1 MNDPGRV
8 LAELEELGTAQNRK
22 IYARHGV
29 GEPMFGVSFAH
40 LRKLGKKLR
49 HDHDL
54 ARALW
59 ASGNHDARVLAL
71 SVADPAQTDPG
82 EIETWAGEVDNYVLI
97 DEFAAFVAA
106 TPHFGACA
114 DTWTDHEGEW
124 VASAGW
130 SLVAQQALRDE
141 RTARRRTARRILRRA
156 AAHHRGPHR
165 RRRQPGATLH
175 ERSPHRHR
183 RAQRSATRDCHRRGQ
198 AHRPGHRRPRRNLLQ
213 DPRGCPLHQPHL
225 DPPQTRNR
233 YRRLPS
239 SPAVPTFSAS
249 CRNPQSSGPTCRDC
263 RVIPR
268 SSPSVNPASQT
279 HHQPGTRT
287 V

>member
-8 LAELEELGTAQNRK
+8 LAELEALGTAQNRK
-22 IYARHGV
+22 VYARHGV

-71 SVADPAQTDPG
+71 AVADPAQTDVD

-114 DTWTDHEGEW
+114 DDWPDRDSEW

-130 SLVAQQALRDE
+130 SLVAQQALRDDE
-141 RTARRRTARRILRRA
+141 RTDDYFEERLLTIESRIAGAANRVRHCMNGALIAIGGRNEALRGSATAAARRIGPVVVDHGETSCKTPEAVGYIDRIWTRR
-156 AAHHRGPHR
+156 
-165 RRRQPGATLH
+165 
-175 ERSPHRHR
+175 
-183 RAQRSATRDCHRRGQ
+183 DKK
-198 AHRPGHRRPRRNLLQ
+198 
-213 DPRGCPLHQPHL
+213 
-225 DPPQTRNR
+225 
-233 YRRLPS
+233 
-239 SPAVPTFSAS
+239 PA
-249 CRNPQSSGPTCRDC
+249 
-263 RVIPR
+263 
-268 SSPSVNPASQT
+268 
-279 HHQPGTRT
+279 
-287 V
+287 

>member
-49 HDHDL
+49 YDHDL

-71 SVADPAQTDPG
+71 SVADPARTDPG
-82 EIETWAGEVDNYVLI
+82 EIETWAGEVGNYVLI

-114 DTWTDHEGEW
+114 DDWTDRDGEW

-130 SLVAQQALRDE
+130 SLVAQQALRDDELPDEPLPDEYFDE
-141 RTARRRTARRILRRA
+141 RLRTIEARIGSAANRVRHCMNGALIAIGGRNEALRESAIAAARRI
-156 AAHHRGPHR
+156 GPVVVDHGETSCKT
-165 RRRQPGATLH
+165 P
-175 ERSPHRHR
+175 E
-183 RAQRSATRDCHRRGQ
+183 
-198 AHRPGHRRPRRNLLQ
+198 
-213 DPRGCPLHQPHL
+213 
-225 DPPQTRNR
+225 
-233 YRRLPS
+233 
-239 SPAVPTFSAS
+239 AVPYINRIWARRVRASA
-249 CRNPQSSGPTCRDC
+249 
-263 RVIPR
+263 
-268 SSPSVNPASQT
+268 
-279 HHQPGTRT
+279 
-287 V
+287 

>member
-49 HDHDL
+49 YDHDL

-71 SVADPAQTDPG
+71 SVADPAQADPD
-82 EIETWAGEVDNYVLI
+82 EIESWAGEVGNYVLI

-114 DTWTDHEGEW
+114 DDWTDRDGEW

-130 SLVAQQALRDE
+130 SLVAQQALRDDELPDEPLPDEYFDE
-141 RTARRRTARRILRRA
+141 RLRTIEARIGSAANRVRHCMNGALIAIGGRNEALRESCHRPRPGASARSSSTTARPPARPPRLSPTSTASGPDGCAPRPDTPRRRFRRPSAPCAARRRGECARRSRSRRA
-156 AAHHRGPHR
+156 PM
-165 RRRQPGATLH
+165 PG
-175 ERSPHRHR
+175 R
-183 RAQRSATRDCHRRGQ
+183 
-198 AHRPGHRRPRRNLLQ
+198 
-213 DPRGCPLHQPHL
+213 
-225 DPPQTRNR
+225 
-233 YRRLPS
+233 
-239 SPAVPTFSAS
+239 
-249 CRNPQSSGPTCRDC
+249 
-263 RVIPR
+263 
-268 SSPSVNPASQT
+268 
-279 HHQPGTRT
+279 
-287 V
+287 

>member
-8 LAELEELGTAQNRK
+8 LAKLEALGTAQNRK
-22 IYARHGV
+22 VYARHGV

-71 SVADPAQTDPG
+71 AVANPAEAGLG

-114 DTWTDHEGEW
+114 DDWTDPRRRMGDLRRLEPGG
-124 VASAGW
+124 SAG
-130 SLVAQQALRDE
+130 SAA
-141 RTARRRTARRILRRA
+141 RRTARRTIC
-156 AAHHRGPHR
+156 P
-165 RRRQPGATLH
+165 TNT
-175 ERSPHRHR
+175 ST
-183 RAQRSATRDCHRRGQ
+183 SAC
-198 AHRPGHRRPRRNLLQ
+198 A
-213 DPRGCPLHQPHL
+213 
-225 DPPQTRNR
+225 
-233 YRRLPS
+233 PS
-239 SPAVPTFSAS
+239 
-249 CRNPQSSGPTCRDC
+249 R
-263 RVIPR
+263 
-268 SSPSVNPASQT
+268 PASPT
-279 HHQPGTRT
+279 PPTGCDTA
-287 V
+287 

>member
-1 MNDPGRV
+1 
-8 LAELEELGTAQNRK
+8 
-22 IYARHGV
+22 
-29 GEPMFGVSFAH
+29 MFGVSFAH

-130 SLVAQQALRDE
+130 SLVAQQALRDNELPDEPLPDEYFDE
-141 RTARRRTARRILRRA
+141 RLRTIEARIA
-156 AAHHRGPHR
+156 

-175 ERSPHRHR
+175 QRSPHRHR
-183 RAQRSATRDCHRRGQ
+183 RAQRSATRE
-198 AHRPGHRRPRRNLLQ
+198 LQ
-213 DPRGCPLHQPHL
+213 
-225 DPPQTRNR
+225 PPQ
-233 YRRLPS
+233 P
-239 SPAVPTFSAS
+239 SAS
-249 CRNPQSSGPTCRDC
+249 A
-263 RVIPR
+263 R
-268 SSPSVNPASQT
+268 SSSTTAKPPARPPRQSPYINRIWTRRDKKSV
-279 HHQPGTRT
+279 
-287 V
+287 